1 MCPIDATVN
10 CEKGFNVANMSQT
23 CQEACGGYC
32 CIGIGPYR
40 VDPNSGGTT
49 APCGD
54 FTGSVCKDG
63 SCSGDAACLSA
74 IIPSVVRSCNG
85 TMACGLAGAGDTG
98 YLGSVIDSCHGTRSC
113 YGAGRYDRY
122 GASRSPGFIG
132 EIVNS
137 CHEQASCLNAAES
150 GYIKSI
156 VNSCQG
162 YLSCG
167 YTARFGSIESIVKS
181 CYGDSSCRNAARG
194 GPVVG
199 SGSSEIIGGYI
210 KSIIKS
216 CQEEESCR
224 NAAQQG
230 SIGGA
235 GIFKAC
241 NGKEAC
247 LNLAKINIT
256 KDFNCTEGEQ
266 QVLPNC
272 ARCKGDFF
280 ECYFDYRN
288 TGGKNCTGL
297 QEVPYCPLLFFTYTY
312 NITTG
317 VKSCCNEDESC
328 TNIGDDLPDDC
339 ILQKKNKKEKKNKPW
354 GKGGE

>member
-1 MCPIDATVN
+1 MCPLDATVN
-10 CEKGFNVANMSQT
+10 CEKGFNVANKSQT

-32 CIGIGPYR
+32 CIGTGPYR
-40 VDPNSGGTT
+40 VDPTTGPT
-49 APCGD
+49 APCRD

-63 SCSGDAACLSA
+63 SCSGEAACSDS

-85 TMACGLAGAGDTG
+85 TMACGFAGRG
-98 YLGSVIDSCHGTRSC
+98 YLGSVIDSCHGPRSC
-113 YGAGRYDRY
+113 YGAGR
-122 GASRSPGFIG
+122 SPGYIG
-132 EIVNS
+132 KIVNS
-137 CHEQASCLNAAES
+137 CHEQSSCLNAAES

-156 VNSCQG
+156 VDSCHG
-162 YLSCG
+162 TVSC
-167 YTARFGSIESIVKS
+167 YNTARFGSIESIVKS

-194 GPVVG
+194 GRVVG
-199 SGSSEIIGGYI
+199 SGSTEIIGGYI

-216 CQEEESCR
+216 CQEVESCR

-230 SIGGA
+230 SIGGV

-256 KDFNCTEGEQ
+256 KVFNCTEGEQ

-272 ARCKGDFF
+272 PLCKGGFS
-280 ECYFDYRN
+280 ECPFTR
-288 TGGKNCTGL
+288 GKNCTGL
-297 QEVPYCPLLFFTYTY
+297 QEVPYCPFSFFTY

-354 GKGGE
+354 EKGGE